1 MTFPP
6 APPPPETAPAEP
18 AAPRTR
24 PWTVTTAVWLQI
36 LLGLFLVAGA
46 AVTLLYSADAQH
58 AADAELEDQG
68 FTGTDLPEGTGGFE
82 GNPVSVGVP
91 VLIALFLIV
100 LALFNAAGK
109 RPARLTTWIVQPIVL
124 ICGGATVVASFMMVY
139 FIENGIESE
148 SGPDDLDV
156 QSYVDAAMGAYPAWT
171 DIVTYGA
178 AALMTLGSIAV
189 IILLALPSANAYFRK
204 DTPPQI
210 HIPGAPPA

>member
-6 APPPPETAPAEP
+6 APPPPETAPAGP

-36 LLGLFLVAGA
+36 LLGVFLVAGS
-46 AVTLLYSADAQH
+46 AVTLMYSADAQH

-68 FTGTDLPEGTGGFE
+68 FTGTDLPEGTSFE
-82 GNPVSVGVP
+82 GNQISVGVP

-109 RPARLTTWIVQPIVL
+109 RPARLTTWIVQPLVL
-124 ICGGATVVASFMMVY
+124 ICGGATVVAGFMMAY
-139 FIENGIESE
+139 FIEIGIESE
-148 SGPDDLDV
+148 SGPQDLDV
-156 QSYVDAAMGAYPAWT
+156 QAYVDAGMAAYPAWT
-171 DIVTYGA
+171 AIVTYGS
-178 AALMTLGSIAV
+178 ALLVTLGSIAV
-189 IILLALPSANAYFRK
+189 IILLALPASNAYFRK
-204 DTPPQI
+204 EAPQT